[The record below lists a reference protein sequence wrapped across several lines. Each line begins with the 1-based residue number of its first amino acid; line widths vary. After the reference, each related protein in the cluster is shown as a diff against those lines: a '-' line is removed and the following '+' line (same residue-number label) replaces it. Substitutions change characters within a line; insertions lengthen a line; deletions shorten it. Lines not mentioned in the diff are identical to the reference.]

1 MELTKEYFEQH
12 LDERLS
18 QLASKLASKTDL
30 EEISEKLDALST
42 RDIEDSDAFAK
53 DITKLKKQ
61 IAIVTKRVKQ
71 LELKL
76 S

>member
-1 MELTKEYFEQH
+1 MELTKEYFEQY

-18 QLASKLASKTDL
+18 LLASKTDL
-30 EEISEKLDALST
+30 KEISEKLDALSA
-42 RDIEDSDAFAK
+42 RDIEDSNAFAK

-61 IAIVTKRVKQ
+61 LATVTKRVKQ